1 MRAKGSIDRIDLRI
15 LSELQSHGRLSNKDM
30 AEQVHLS
37 PSACLERVNR
47 LEKQGIIRHYQG
59 IVDPKQLCRS
69 VSVFAT
75 AKLHDHRQKH
85 FIAFAEVVN
94 TMPEVVE
101 CHMVSGHFD
110 FILRVVCSDMDRY
123 VELCNQL
130 LDTGPRN
137 IELTSHVV
145 LEVTK
150 PFAGLAL
157 EELVSL

>member
-1 MRAKGSIDRIDLRI
+1 MRAKGQIDRIDLQI
-15 LSELQSHGRLSNKDM
+15 LTELQIHGRLSNKDL
-30 AEQVHLS
+30 AERVHLS
-37 PSACLERVNR
+37 PSACLDRVAR
-47 LEKQGIIRHYQG
+47 LEKHGIIRHYQG
-59 IVDPKQLCRS
+59 IVDPGQLCRS
-69 VSVFAT
+69 VSVFTT
-75 AKLHDHRQKH
+75 AKLHDHRQTH
-85 FIAFAEVVN
+85 FSAFAEAVSAI
-94 TMPEVVE
+94 PEVVE

-150 PFAGLAL
+150 PFEGLAL
-157 EELVSL
+157 KELVSL